1 MSAAK
6 KSKRSKKAVKF
17 EMSKAALVGWC
28 FGLLMAFFWMFLLGV
43 FVGKGIT
50 PANINLSEIKK
61 KMIAEGVWPGS
72 GKSSQQEEFA
82 RSANTKK
89 KIPLD
94 DLEFYEKLAKKK
106 KARLREPRPAEM
118 PPEKKSTTAV
128 DSSPPPAAATEQS
141 TTVSKE
147 QQTSKG
153 TYTVQLASFKNLD
166 SAKKF
171 VIQLKD
177 MQPAAAIRT
186 VNLPDT
192 GRWHRVQVG
201 QLSSRAEAAALA
213 DRLAE
218 KYNLQAFVISLDG

>member
-6 KSKRSKKAVKF
+6 KSKRSKKAIKF
-17 EMSKAALVGWC
+17 EMSKPALVGWC
-28 FGLLMAFFWMFLLGV
+28 FGLLLAFFWMFLLGV

-50 PANINLSEIKK
+50 PANINFTEIKK

-72 GKSSQQEEFA
+72 GTSAKQEEAA
-82 RSANTKK
+82 RTTNTKK

-106 KARLREPRPAEM
+106 KARLQEPAPVEK
-118 PPEKKSTTAV
+118 PPKKKSTTV
-128 DSSPPPAAATEQS
+128 VVSSSPPAAAMKPS
-141 TTVSKE
+141 TKVST
-147 QQTSKG
+147 QQKKSTG
-153 TYTVQLASFKNLD
+153 TYTVQLASFKDLD

-171 VIQLKD
+171 VVQFKDLK
-177 MQPAAAIRT
+177 PAPTIRT

-192 GRWHRVQVG
+192 GRWHRVQIG

-213 DRLAE
+213 DSLAE
-218 KYNLQAFVISLDG
+218 KYKLQAFVVTLDG